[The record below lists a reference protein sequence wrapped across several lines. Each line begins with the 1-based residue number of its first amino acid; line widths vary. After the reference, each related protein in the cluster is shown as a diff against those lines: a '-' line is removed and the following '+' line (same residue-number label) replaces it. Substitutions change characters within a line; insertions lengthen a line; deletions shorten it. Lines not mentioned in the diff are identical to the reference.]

1 MVPPIMLLLAKSPIV
16 DNYDIKSFRS
26 VACGAAPLSKD
37 LEDVFSA
44 RHKAIIVSQGNNI
57 NDFRSQPKH

>member
-1 MVPPIMLLLAKSPIV
+1 MVPPIILLFAKSPIV

-37 LEDVFSA
+37 LEDVFFA
-44 RHKAIIVSQGNNI
+44 RHKDIIVSQGNDI
-57 NDFRSQPKH
+57 NNLRSKPRH